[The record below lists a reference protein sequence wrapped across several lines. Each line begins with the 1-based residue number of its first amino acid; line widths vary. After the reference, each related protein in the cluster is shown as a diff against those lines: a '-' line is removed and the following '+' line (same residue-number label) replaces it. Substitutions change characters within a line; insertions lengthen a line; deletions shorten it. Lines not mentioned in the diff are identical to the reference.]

1 MRRYSQTCFVK
12 CTKASLQWWPASSQ
26 LCCTNSA
33 RACRD
38 AGSEPRWPH
47 RQPYMPATGHLP
59 SHPSLAVEGQ
69 GRGKSELC
77 VCACAYTYTELH
89 LAGWTP
95 LFCLLCG
102 VEAGQEAKSS
112 PILLHVLLYYLVLQ
126 RLSQSP
132 QTDFLAVCEKSHF
145 RNIQLTY
152 LCFQLLK

>member
-1 MRRYSQTCFVK
+1 MGVHHILLRENTFV
-12 CTKASLQWWPASSQ
+12 CTSPVLQR
-26 LCCTNSA
+26 TK
-33 RACRD
+33 
-38 AGSEPRWPH
+38 
-47 RQPYMPATGHLP
+47 
-59 SHPSLAVEGQ
+59 
-69 GRGKSELC
+69 GKSELC